1 MRLTKQNLSL
11 SILLAATLHSSNV
24 AALQIEFDYSYD
36 TAGFF
41 TDIGTGAA
49 IADRRQALDLAA
61 SFYSGFTDELNP
73 ISSSGSNS
81 WSVNIFNPSL
91 LGSTVTLVDQV
102 IAADTIKIFVGD
114 SNSAPGVL
122 GFAGSGTVSAT
133 GTSEFVD
140 DVITRGQGAGDYG
153 VWGGSIWFNAAQ
165 NWHFGEADSGLVSG
179 LSDFLTTAAHEIG
192 HILGLGSADSWF
204 DQIDNGYFT
213 GANSVASYGGLVP
226 VTPTGSHWGEG
237 VLSQT
242 LAGIVQETMMDPST
256 VSGTRQL
263 PTELDYAGFADIG
276 WQLAPVAAVPLPAAF
291 WLFSSVFSMLFG
303 FRLFSFK
310 KQLK

>member
-1 MRLTKQNLSL
+1 MQLTKQNLSL
-11 SILLAATLHSSNV
+11 SILVAATLHSSNV

-49 IADRRQALDLAA
+49 IAERRQALDLAA

-81 WSVNIFNPSL
+81 WSVDIFNPSL

-102 IAADTIKIFVGD
+102 IAADTIKIFVGG

-122 GFAGSGTVSAT
+122 GFAGSGTISAT
-133 GTSEFVD
+133 GSSEFVD

-165 NWHFGEADSGLVSG
+165 NWYFDEDDSSLVSG
-179 LSDFLTTAAHEIG
+179 FSDFLTTAAHEIG
-192 HILGLGSADSWF
+192 HILGFGSADSWF

-213 GANSVASYGGLVP
+213 GANSVTSYGGLVP
-226 VTPTGSHWGEG
+226 VTAAGSHWGEG

-256 VSGTRQL
+256 TSGTRQL

-276 WQLAPVAAVPLPAAF
+276 WQISSITAVPLPAGI
-291 WLFSSVFSMLFG
+291 WLLFSGLSG
-303 FRLFSFK
+303 FFYIRK
-310 KQLK
+310 KSPITSKV